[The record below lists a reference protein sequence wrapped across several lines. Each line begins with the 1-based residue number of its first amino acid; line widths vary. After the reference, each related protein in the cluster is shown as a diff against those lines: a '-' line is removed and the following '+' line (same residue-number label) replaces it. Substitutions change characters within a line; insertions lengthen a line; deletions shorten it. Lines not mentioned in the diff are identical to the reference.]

1 MAKIEYPA
9 EVWARL
15 REVWETSPK
24 ITWDNLV
31 KQVGDELACDMP
43 SGSVVRRKSLTEKW
57 KKRAKG
63 LVKKN
68 ARELNKEIK
77 KLTSDLTS
85 QNDGHEESQDADI
98 EPETDSQEPVKNQ
111 SEIVVRNGQNR
122 QSYQEKTNT
131 PVSQLTAA
139 MIIKKNRARLAD
151 LGDLAGDTI
160 TSVIHIRDEVI
171 NLDLEGLDAEATELA
186 LNKIKFK
193 MGLINQVVELNMKQS
208 ITLSNIAKAESIF
221 WGLELEDLK
230 DQSEVQAR
238 RTAVIDD
245 SAAKLAAARQQMA
258 LKKKEAFRRKLAI
271 IEAGDYD
278 PENDVP
284 EEDVA

>member
-9 EVWARL
+9 EIWARL

-31 KQVGDELACDMP
+31 KQVGEELGCDVP

-57 KKRAKG
+57 KKKAKG

-77 KLTSDLTS
+77 KLTNDLTS
-85 QNDGHEESQDADI
+85 QNDSQNNSQDDDI
-98 EPETDSQEPVKNQ
+98 QTENASQKSVKNQ
-111 SEIVVRNGQNR
+111 SEIVVRNGQN
-122 QSYQEKTNT
+122 QQNT
-131 PVSQLTAA
+131 QQKNTTYINHLTAA
-139 MIIKKNRARLAD
+139 TIIKKNRARLAD

-171 NLDLEGLDAEATELA
+171 NLDLEGLDEAATDLA

-208 ITLSNIAKAESIF
+208 ITLSNIAKAEAIF
-221 WGLELEDLK
+221 WGLEIEDLK
-230 DQSEVQAR
+230 DQSEMQSR
-238 RTAVIDD
+238 RTAVIED
-245 SAAKLAAARQQMA
+245 SSAKLAAAREQMA
-258 LKKKEAFRRKLAI
+258 LKKKEAFKRKLAI